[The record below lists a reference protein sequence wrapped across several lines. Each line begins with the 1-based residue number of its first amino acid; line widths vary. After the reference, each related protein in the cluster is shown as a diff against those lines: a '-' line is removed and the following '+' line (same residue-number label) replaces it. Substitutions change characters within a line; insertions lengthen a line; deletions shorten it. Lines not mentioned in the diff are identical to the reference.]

1 MDLSKILFLDIE
13 TVSQHKS
20 FEEASDTTKT
30 LWGDKSRFMVNDE
43 NPTPESVYG
52 RAAIYA
58 EFGKIVCI
66 SCGIISVRDGQKQLR
81 VKSYADH
88 DEVALLKAFAELLS
102 GYFNQNDHLMCG
114 HNGKEFD
121 FPYIARRMLI
131 NGIKLPS
138 ILDIAGKKPWEV
150 NHLDTM
156 QMWKFGDYKS
166 FTSLKLLAHIF
177 DLPTPKDDIDGSQVG
192 AVYWQEND
200 LARIVRYCE
209 KDVITLTQVF
219 LKMKQIEPLTPDEIL
234 ISGTE

>member
-20 FEEASDTTKT
+20 FEEASETSQT
-30 LWGDKSRFMVNDE
+30 LWADKARFMLNEE
-43 NPTPESVYG
+43 NTTPESVYG

-66 SCGIISVRDGQKQLR
+66 SCGIISERDGQKQLR

-88 DEVALLKAFAELLS
+88 DEVSLLQDFAKLLN
-102 GYFNQNDHLMCG
+102 GYFNQNDHLLCG

-166 FTSLKLLAHIF
+166 FTSLKLLAHVF

-192 AVYWQEND
+192 GVYWQEND
-200 LARIVRYCE
+200 LDRIVRYCE

-219 LKMKQIEPLTPDEIL
+219 LKMKQYETLKPDEIVT
-234 ISGTE
+234 SGTK

>member
-13 TVSQHKS
+13 TVSQHKT
-20 FEEASDTTKT
+20 FEEASETTQT
-30 LWGDKSRFMVNDE
+30 LWGDKSKFMVNEE

-66 SCGIISVRDGQKQLR
+66 SCGIISTRDGERQLR

-88 DEVALLKAFAELLS
+88 DEVVLLQAFADLLN
-102 GYFNQNDHLMCG
+102 GYFNQHDHLLCG

-177 DLPTPKDDIDGSQVG
+177 NLPTPKDDIDGSQVG
-192 AVYWQEND
+192 AVYWLEND
-200 LARIVRYCE
+200 LERIVRYCE
-209 KDVITLTQVF
+209 KDVVTLTQVY
-219 LKMKQIEPLTPDEIL
+219 LKMTQVEMLKPEEIL
-234 ISGTE
+234 TSGKI